1 MEKDGGASDINI
13 HQPANQ
19 FCRIVWPQKGVRL
32 LLHINSLYS
41 SHVTLSA
48 NHTRGLNQLAFK
60 WSRMLFCAVPYS
72 SIENRLVASSK
83 VLEGLHKN
91 VISCKGRLQDKILV
105 SRWKCIYEFLRIH
118 WRAVEQ
124 IEINAAP
131 VHKLCKQE
139 TPSITASIH
148 QTAAELGRRDFGLL
162 SPVLAIIKSGTS
174 DLKLAHNTPKLLV
187 A

>member
-1 MEKDGGASDINI
+1 MGEQVTSISTNR
-13 HQPANQ
+13 PTNQ

-41 SHVTLSA
+41 SHVTQNA
-48 NHTRGLNQLAFK
+48 NHTRGWNQLAFK
-60 WSRMLFCAVPYS
+60 LSTMIFCAVPYS
-72 SIENRLVASSK
+72 SIENRLVALSK
-83 VLEGLHKN
+83 VLERLHN
-91 VISCKGRLQDKILV
+91 NIFSHGRLQDKILV

-148 QTAAELGRRDFGLL
+148 QTAAELERRDFGLL

-174 DLKLAHNTPKLLV
+174 DLKLAQNTPKLLV